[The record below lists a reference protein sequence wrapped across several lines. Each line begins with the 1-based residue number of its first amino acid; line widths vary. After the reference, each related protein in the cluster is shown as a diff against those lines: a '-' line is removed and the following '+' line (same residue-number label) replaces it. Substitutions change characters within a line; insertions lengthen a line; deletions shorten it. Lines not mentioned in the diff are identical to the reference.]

1 MANTNV
7 FTGAHGTLT
16 LAPLDTAEGRD
27 AGSVISAYEIQQA
40 VGRVV
45 DVKICVQTD
54 LEEFHEIGRRYP
66 TSLHPGNVHVSG
78 KVGRAYINGALLGLL
93 LGRKSFLPST
103 AEPFVQPA
111 FNMTLRFDDPA
122 TTDIAELA
130 ISGVQFQNWSFSLPE
145 DDFVMEEAS
154 FKALSVEIT
163 DGTEGDVTIGP
174 VFVDPGEG

>member
-16 LAPLDTAEGRD
+16 LAPLDTTEGRD
-27 AGSVISAYEIQQA
+27 AEAVIAAYEIQQA

-45 DVKICVQTD
+45 DVKINVQTD

-78 KVGRAYINGALLGLL
+78 NVGRAYINGALLGLL

-103 AEPFVQPA
+103 TEPFVQPA
-111 FNMTLRFDDPA
+111 FNMTLRIDDPA
-122 TTDIAELA
+122 TAGFAELA
-130 ISGVQFQNWSFSLPE
+130 ISGVKFQNWSFSLPE

-163 DGTEGDVTIGP
+163 DAEGEVTVGP
-174 VFVDPGEG
+174 TFVDSAED

>member
-27 AGSVISAYEIQQA
+27 AESVIGAYEIQQA

-45 DVKICVQTD
+45 DVKLCVRND

-66 TSLHPGNVHVSG
+66 TSLHPGNIHVSG
-78 KVGRAYINGALLGLL
+78 TVGRAYINGALLGLL

-103 AEPFVQPA
+103 TEPFVQPA
-111 FNMTLRFDDPA
+111 FNMTLRLDDPA
-122 TTDIAELA
+122 TVGHAELVV
-130 ISGVQFQNWSFSLPE
+130 SGVKFQNWSLSLPE
-145 DDFVMEEAS
+145 DDFVMEEVC

-163 DGTEGDVTIGP
+163 DVEGEVTIGP
-174 VFVDPGEG
+174 VFVDEGG

>member
-45 DVKICVQTD
+45 DVKVCVQTD

-66 TSLHPGNVHVSG
+66 TSLHPGNIHVSG
-78 KVGRAYINGALLGLL
+78 TVGRAYINGALLGLL

-111 FNMTLRFDDPA
+111 FNMNLRIDDPA
-122 TTDIAELA
+122 TVGHAELV
-130 ISGVQFQNWSFSLPE
+130 INGVQLQNWSFNLPE
-145 DDFVMEEAS
+145 DDFVMEEVT
-154 FKALSVEIT
+154 FKALSVEII
-163 DGTEGDVTIGP
+163 DVEGQVTIGP
-174 VFVDPGEG
+174 IFVDEGA